1 MNSESIA
8 VIIPCYNEALTI
20 GKVIDDFHRELP
32 QATVYVYDN
41 NSSDDTSRI
50 ATEHGATVRFE
61 PRQGKGNVC
70 RQMFRDIDAD
80 CYLMVDGD
88 DTYPAEAAKALC
100 EPILN
105 GTADM
110 TVGDRLSNGTYA
122 EENKRAFHGFGNN
135 LVRAMIRWIY
145 GYSFDD
151 VMTGYRAMSR
161 PFVKTFPVLSE
172 GFQIE
177 TELSIHAVD
186 HRWRIKDV
194 PIEYRDR
201 PEGSESKLNTV
212 SDGIKVVAMIGTLFK
227 DYRPLKF
234 FSLVALLFAGN
245 KRRIGIDKKIELH
258 FAAINMAVVIH
269 DDGLDAAANHLAN
282 NLSYSNRFSHLAST
296 ATGKDLNDR
305 EENNLQVR
313 DGTAFGDVLEI
324 TSNHAV
330 EVGIVAVRD
339 LPPAGDPGLNRQ
351 TLQVE
356 FCILGH
362 LVGQRRARA
371 HDGHLAQEHVH
382 ELRELVDGVLT
393 DELADLGDARVFL
406 HLEHGAGDLVSLLE
420 LGEALVG
427 VPVHGA
433 ELPHAEGGQAAVGAG
448 LANADLAVERAA
460 LALQADGGGKH
471 QTRHGNDGQHA
482 AAEHD
487 VERALDGAVGQ
498 ARVVPVHDGLHSL
511 IAADAL
517 TLAHSLCN
525 QRRPRGRITLC
536 HFFISSHDRTYV
548 PVPRNPPRP

>member
-8 VIIPCYNEALTI
+8 VIIPCYNEALAV
-20 GKVIDDFHRELP
+20 KVIDDFHRELP

-135 LVRAMIRWIY
+135 LVRAM
-145 GYSFDD
+145 
-151 VMTGYRAMSR
+151 SR

-234 FSLVALLFAGN
+234 FSLVALLFAVFGLALGMPIVVEYFQTGLIP
-245 KRRIGIDKKIELH
+245 RFPTAML
-258 FAAINMAVVIH
+258 AASFMFLC
-269 DDGLDAAANHLAN
+269 GLSL
-282 NLSYSNRFSHLAST
+282 
-296 ATGKDLNDR
+296 ATGFILDSVAKVEKKQWEVNVYSKYAYDD
-305 EENNLQVR
+305 QP
-313 DGTAFGDVLEI
+313 GHP
-324 TSNHAV
+324 TSM
-330 EVGIVAVRD
+330 
-339 LPPAGDPGLNRQ
+339 P
-351 TLQVE
+351 
-356 FCILGH
+356 
-362 LVGQRRARA
+362 
-371 HDGHLAQEHVH
+371 
-382 ELRELVDGVLT
+382 
-393 DELADLGDARVFL
+393 
-406 HLEHGAGDLVSLLE
+406 S
-420 LGEALVG
+420 
-427 VPVHGA
+427 
-433 ELPHAEGGQAAVGAG
+433 
-448 LANADLAVERAA
+448 ER
-460 LALQADGGGKH
+460 
-471 QTRHGNDGQHA
+471 
-482 AAEHD
+482 
-487 VERALDGAVGQ
+487 
-498 ARVVPVHDGLHSL
+498 
-511 IAADAL
+511 
-517 TLAHSLCN
+517 
-525 QRRPRGRITLC
+525 
-536 HFFISSHDRTYV
+536 
-548 PVPRNPPRP
+548 